1 MPDPRDAEQIADQF
15 VDRGEPRGRQDQ
27 PPAPGA
33 DRPRRRPEERNIV
46 GADLVG
52 AQDAQGRRGD
62 GVIDDGGNGYSAGN
76 GERNGA
82 ARILHLAGHD
92 RGAHEAVPRPEEDGG
107 AGHEFQR
114 PLLEARHEVGRLDV
128 RYREEDEDR
137 QQPDHRQHESDDDLA
152 RE

>member
-1 MPDPRDAEQIADQF
+1 MRKNSLMPAAVSTLLELQIQLRQA
-15 VDRGEPRGRQDQ
+15 VLGENLVTGLNE
-27 PPAPGA
+27 GLLL
-33 DRPRRRPEERNIV
+33 V

-52 AQDAQGRRGD
+52 TQDAQSRRRD
-62 GVIDDGGNGYSAGN
+62 GVIDDGCNGNSAGN
-76 GERNGA
+76 GEGNGA

-107 AGHEFQR
+107 AGHEFQGT
-114 PLLEARHEVGRLDV
+114 LLESRHKVGRLDV